1 MLANNTTPAQRSRAC
16 ARTAERF
23 VPWWR
28 ASCARRL
35 SSNPM
40 RDLWPSRGFA
50 GGIEP
55 DRTGIEPAPDRMK
68 PGAGFQGR
76 GFAAPG
82 AKKKQGSRWSI
93 AYQCVCHRAPARP
106 LTSTGSRGRR
116 RRRCHAA
123 GDHRDPPASAEGGSP
138 LPGQRLAA
146 PGDARSQ
153 VQLPVQNAAQPSG
166 GCGGAAGRTRGRL
179 VPREP
184 VSQ

>member
-1 MLANNTTPAQRSRAC
+1 MIVLDLLSQGRLSPQRVCRVLPIPHARANCS
-16 ARTAERF
+16 ERF

-28 ASCARRL
+28 ASCASRL

-40 RDLWPSRGFA
+40 RDLCSPRSASPAESNR
-50 GGIEP
+50 IEP

-106 LTSTGSRGRR
+106 ITSKRFPRTEKKTLSCCGRSPRPTCERGYHRAP
-116 RRRCHAA
+116 AA
-123 GDHRDPPASAEGGSP
+123 HRGG
-138 LPGQRLAA
+138 RVR
-146 PGDARSQ
+146 DAGLR
-153 VQLPVQNAAQPSG
+153 
-166 GCGGAAGRTRGRL
+166 GALQHG
-179 VPREP
+179 
-184 VSQ
+184 